1 MRCRRC
7 RAGLDAVA
15 VDRLGM
21 EADAERFLTLVL
33 DLPLDQLVRHRD
45 KIDEFKPMHGSAL
58 GVGRCSAGGED
69 RGEAAG
75 CRAGAG

>member
-1 MRCRRC
+1 M
-7 RAGLDAVA
+7 DAVA
-15 VDRLGM
+15 VDRFGM

-58 GVGRCSAGGED
+58 GRRQVLGRRRGSRRGRRLPRWRRIVEED
-69 RGEAAG
+69 DDE
-75 CRAGAG
+75 